1 MLVRKGIMPPQ
12 TLKWKNKPMRS
23 IFLAAALAMLTACG
37 NFGFP
42 GVYRIDIEQGNI
54 VTQDMVDQLES
65 GMNQRQVRFI
75 MGTPLLEDTFNRE
88 RWDYPYLL
96 RNGTTVIRQAT
107 VTMHFDGDILA
118 NVTGDYLPAWAAN

>member
-1 MLVRKGIMPPQ
+1 
-12 TLKWKNKPMRS
+12 MRS
-23 IFLAAALAMLTACG
+23 IFLAAALSMLTACG

-54 VTQDMVDQLES
+54 VTQDMVDQLQS

-75 MGTPLLEDTFNRE
+75 MGTPLLEDTFNRA